1 MPSAVELSAYVA
13 LFAVGL
19 LGANL
24 LLGLLMAAG
33 YNPARHWPNR
43 AVKLFRLH
51 NWTGYIALSA
61 AIVHPAI
68 LLFSSSPRF
77 HVIDLLLPF
86 WSPVQPFSNVLGA
99 IALYIVIVVV
109 ATLVFSPSARTAS
122 LAHHSLLDLR
132 GRDHLLHSRS
142 DRGSDGD
149 RPRHRL
155 HRWREGLRGDLRCNV
170 PPPGNLAYTA
180 QARESTPGT
189 RARLSV
195 SGTTHTAA
203 EGFAERRSMAS
214 VPIQIAPAIV
224 TASSQNTPRGHA

>member
-1 MPSAVELSAYVA
+1 MTGMPSAVELSAYVA

-109 ATLVFSPSARTAS
+109 ATSYFRRPLGRHLWRTIHYLTYAAAIIFFIHGVIADPTVTGRA
-122 LAHHSLLDLR
+122 LDYIDGEKVYVEICAAMSLLLAIWR
-132 GRDHLLHSRS
+132 I
-142 DRGSDGD
+142 
-149 RPRHRL
+149 RHRRANRRPEL
-155 HRWREGLRGDLRCNV
+155 ARG
-170 PPPGNLAYTA
+170 
-180 QARESTPGT
+180 
-189 RARLSV
+189 
-195 SGTTHTAA
+195 
-203 EGFAERRSMAS
+203 
-214 VPIQIAPAIV
+214 
-224 TASSQNTPRGHA
+224 

>member
-43 AVKLFRLH
+43 AVKLFLLH

-99 IALYIVIVVV
+99 IALYIVIVIV
-109 ATLVFSPSARTAS
+109 ATSYFRRPLGRHLWRTIHYSTYAAAIIFFIHG
-122 LAHHSLLDLR
+122 LIADPTVTGRAIDYIDGEKVYVEICAAMSLLLAIWR
-132 GRDHLLHSRS
+132 I
-142 DRGSDGD
+142 
-149 RPRHRL
+149 RHRRANRRPEL
-155 HRWREGLRGDLRCNV
+155 ARG
-170 PPPGNLAYTA
+170 
-180 QARESTPGT
+180 
-189 RARLSV
+189 
-195 SGTTHTAA
+195 
-203 EGFAERRSMAS
+203 
-214 VPIQIAPAIV
+214 
-224 TASSQNTPRGHA
+224 

>member
-1 MPSAVELSAYVA
+1 MTGMPSAVELSAYVA

-99 IALYIVIVVV
+99 IALYIVIVIV
-109 ATLVFSPSARTAS
+109 ATSYFRRPLGRHLWRTIHYSTYAAAIIFFIHGLIADPTVTGRAIDYIDGEKVYVEICTAIFIL
-122 LAHHSLLDLR
+122 LATWR
-132 GRDHLLHSRS
+132 I
-142 DRGSDGD
+142 
-149 RPRHRL
+149 RHR
-155 HRWREGLRGDLRCNV
+155 RANRRTE
-170 PPPGNLAYTA
+170 LA
-180 QARESTPGT
+180 
-189 RARLSV
+189 
-195 SGTTHTAA
+195 
-203 EGFAERRSMAS
+203 RS
-214 VPIQIAPAIV
+214 
-224 TASSQNTPRGHA
+224 

>member
-109 ATLVFSPSARTAS
+109 ATSYFRRPLGRHLWRTIHYLTYAAAIIFFIHGVIADPTVTGRA
-122 LAHHSLLDLR
+122 LDYIDGEKVYVEICAAMSLLLAIWR
-132 GRDHLLHSRS
+132 I
-142 DRGSDGD
+142 
-149 RPRHRL
+149 RHRRANRRPEL
-155 HRWREGLRGDLRCNV
+155 ARG
-170 PPPGNLAYTA
+170 
-180 QARESTPGT
+180 
-189 RARLSV
+189 
-195 SGTTHTAA
+195 
-203 EGFAERRSMAS
+203 
-214 VPIQIAPAIV
+214 
-224 TASSQNTPRGHA
+224 